1 MNDIQLQQLWAE
13 YDTRLEQAKLLNMQA
28 WALNLQSKEAIQ
40 MHKAKSK
47 LNKLASY
54 KKWVVALGVIWVLL
68 LSFLVFNTI
77 TWQGI
82 FFNISAGAIAITTII
97 AIAFYIHH
105 IVLIQKVDNSE
116 SIVTA
121 QQTLALLQAS
131 TLRSIRI
138 IWLQLPF
145 YCTFYLSP
153 ALLQKAG
160 TPFIIIHTAITL
172 LFIWA
177 AVWLYRNINYTNR
190 HKKWFK
196 FLMGSIEWTSIIK
209 AAQFLDEVE
218 EFKKEV
224 E

>member
-13 YDTRLEQAKLLNMQA
+13 YDNKLEQAKVLNLQA
-28 WALNLQSKEAIQ
+28 WALNLQSKEALQ

-47 LNKLASY
+47 LNKLANY
-54 KKWVVALGVIWVLL
+54 KKWVIALGVIWVLVL
-68 LSFLVFNTI
+68 GFLIFNTI

-82 FFNISAGAIAITTII
+82 FFDISAGAIAITTII
-97 AIAFYIHH
+97 AIAFYVHH
-105 IVLIQKVDNSE
+105 ITLIQKVDNSE
-116 SIVTA
+116 SIVSA
-121 QQTLALLQAS
+121 QQTIAQLQAS
-131 TLRSIRI
+131 TLQAIRI

-160 TPFIIIHTAITL
+160 TTFIIVHAVITL
-172 LFIWA
+172 LFVWA
-177 AVWLYRNINYTNR
+177 AIWLYRNINYTNR

-196 FLMGSIEWTSIIK
+196 LLMGNIEWTNIAK

-218 EFKKEV
+218 AFKKEV